1 MIWLDAGCE
10 EKNSSSLVANG
21 GNRNIFTILVLTQK
35 LDRNEFKNI
44 PILENSS
51 DNSDTSS
58 TMSSYILRQ
67 DIRSQGINTFNPKC
81 IKGNKGR
88 LQKTDFYQFQGGGHP
103 KVITSDVVDKIL
115 CVAAVIV
122 HVAAKFG
129 I

>member
-51 DNSDTSS
+51 DNSDTTS

-67 DIRSQGINTFNPKC
+67 DIRSQGINTFNPKM
-81 IKGNKGR
+81 
-88 LQKTDFYQFQGGGHP
+88 Y
-103 KVITSDVVDKIL
+103 
-115 CVAAVIV
+115 
-122 HVAAKFG
+122 
-129 I
+129 